1 MTDPQ
6 RTFDDF
12 ASSTHSIAPPED
24 VKSKDIEKTTNNSHE
39 DVSCEK
45 QKAGEGSDDSA
56 RNDSLLQRTS
66 TATSDS
72 DLRFGKD
79 PDEFDIPCKWARR
92 YLAHRCADS
101 LQNKSLSESTLSGY
115 ESYLREYVNFLHGH
129 GQTILDAKFELF
141 EEFILFCVGIGR
153 RTSTIMGRVSAIKGL
168 YKHIKLKEDV
178 KAKTPLLEFEQIERR
193 VIDELTPSAI
203 QREDLTRDELE
214 KLFSAMNNE
223 RDRLMTIVGAETGFR
238 NSDIRGIRLRDI
250 DFDVPEVYAHD
261 PKYSKPY
268 TVPISEELALELE
281 IWVETGRKAKF
292 GHLDSEYLFP
302 SERGP
307 KIESGNNLTYIV
319 REAAKEAGI
328 QGVLGTTQYESE
340 YLKEPKV
347 DRTWHQ
353 VIPHILRHSFITILE
368 KEGVSLEYRRLL
380 ANHSSTETTLDYSHG
395 KKEVLKEAQRRVNL
409 HY

>member
-1 MTDPQ
+1 
-6 RTFDDF
+6 
-12 ASSTHSIAPPED
+12 
-24 VKSKDIEKTTNNSHE
+24 
-39 DVSCEK
+39 
-45 QKAGEGSDDSA
+45 
-56 RNDSLLQRTS
+56 
-66 TATSDS
+66 
-72 DLRFGKD
+72 
-79 PDEFDIPCKWARR
+79 
-92 YLAHRCADS
+92 
-101 LQNKSLSESTLSGY
+101 
-115 ESYLREYVNFLHGH
+115 
-129 GQTILDAKFELF
+129 
-141 EEFILFCVGIGR
+141 
-153 RTSTIMGRVSAIKGL
+153 
-168 YKHIKLKEDV
+168 
-178 KAKTPLLEFEQIERR
+178 
-193 VIDELTPSAI
+193 
-203 QREDLTRDELE
+203 
-214 KLFSAMNNE
+214 
-223 RDRLMTIVGAETGFR
+223 MTIVGAETGFR